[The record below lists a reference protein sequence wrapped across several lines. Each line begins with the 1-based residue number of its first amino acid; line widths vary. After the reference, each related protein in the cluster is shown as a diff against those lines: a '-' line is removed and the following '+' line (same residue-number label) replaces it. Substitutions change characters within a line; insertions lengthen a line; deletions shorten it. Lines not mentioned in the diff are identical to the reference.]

1 MNKRLLPERA
11 AAVFQAAER
20 VGAGETLR
28 KPKAPRPA
36 AWLFCG
42 RFERTEPSAPEKRLY
57 R

>member
-20 VGAGETLR
+20 DRAGETLR
-28 KPKAPRPA
+28 HAARIFCNQFARP
-36 AWLFCG
+36 
-42 RFERTEPSAPEKRLY
+42 FEQTEPSAPEKRLY

>member
-20 VGAGETLR
+20 DRAGETLR
-28 KPKAPRPA
+28 HA
-36 AWLFCG
+36 ARIFGG
-42 RFERTEPSAPEKRLY
+42 RLEQTEPSAPEKRLY

>member
-20 VGAGETLR
+20 DRAGETLR
-28 KPKAPRPA
+28 HA
-36 AWLFCG
+36 ARIFYG
-42 RFERTEPSAPEKRLY
+42 RLEQTEPSAPEKRLY